1 MPRHPINSDGLPAE
15 KLFFVGH
22 RGLRERADRIA
33 ELRGFPS
40 RGAFLRARVE
50 QMIEAEEAELM
61 NQEASQAS

>member
-1 MPRHPINSDGLPAE
+1 MSRRPINPDGLPAE

-40 RGAFLRARVE
+40 RGAYLRATVE
-50 QMIEAEEAELM
+50 QIIEAEEAALLSE
-61 NQEASQAS
+61 EATKAS

>member
-1 MPRHPINSDGLPAE
+1 M
-15 KLFFVGH
+15 GH